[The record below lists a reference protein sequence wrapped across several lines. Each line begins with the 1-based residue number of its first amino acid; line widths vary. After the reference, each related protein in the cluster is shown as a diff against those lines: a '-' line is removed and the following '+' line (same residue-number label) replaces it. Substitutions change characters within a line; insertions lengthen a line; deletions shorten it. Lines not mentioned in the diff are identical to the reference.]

1 MRPIAVHRVT
11 YSSECVSALQ
21 DATNA
26 LTHTLVL
33 THIHTYSHTFTHIHT
48 YSNTFTHIHTYSHIF
63 TLPTSGEYGT
73 RCTAIGPRRGGYGQ

>member
-48 YSNTFTHIHTYSHIF
+48 YSHIF